1 MDVMGRDSDSEQ
13 YNYFQRLVARAFLA
27 ARRHADA
34 ITTLVHALADS
45 GLDCYSFPDTLEKV
59 WRVVA
64 GGTLEVWL
72 LTPGCTC
79 VVPTQIEGRFG
90 VGKSERTA
98 AKDMTDVV
106 LDACNKLTTQ
116 IYDEIQAY
124 QNDIA
129 RDAMPTVAIF
139 GV

>member
-1 MDVMGRDSDSEQ
+1 MV
-13 YNYFQRLVARAFLA
+13 
-27 ARRHADA
+27 ADA
-34 ITTLVHALADS
+34 WVYL
-45 GLDCYSFPDTLEKV
+45 C
-59 WRVVA
+59 R
-64 GGTLEVWL
+64 
-72 LTPGCTC
+72 
-79 VVPTQIEGRFG
+79 PTQIEGRFG